1 MTSLAPLRRA
11 EILAVGTELTIG
23 STRDTNSARL
33 AAELSARG
41 VEVTRITALPDR
53 LGVVREGFE
62 AAIGRADLVIS
73 TGGLGPT
80 PDDLTRESIAAAC
93 GREPYVD
100 AFLERWLRELFHR
113 RGLAMAEAN
122 LKQAWLIEGATALA
136 NHQGTAPGWWVEP
149 DDLHVIVAMP
159 GPPREMWPMWHA
171 AVLPRLESRGLGQE
185 SAAETLR
192 LSGIGESALADLIG
206 ESILRARDPEVAT
219 YARADAVDVRI
230 SSFGSGADARVAAMR
245 TLLEQRLTR
254 WIFARGDATWVD
266 ALEARLAGRTLAA
279 IELGSDG
286 QLAALLASAPWFVRG
301 EVLPG
306 DRRAAA
312 ADPGVGGDAEVSD
325 EDAVRDDARS
335 DREDLRRHACRIREA
350 ASADVGIAIRA
361 YERRGDTAVSIAI
374 SVGAQDA
381 SLILRTAFL
390 NGSEG
395 RRRAA
400 LLACAELWQRLS
412 D

>member
-1 MTSLAPLRRA
+1 MTSLAPIRQA
-11 EILAVGTELTIG
+11 EILAIGTELTTG
-23 STRDTNSARL
+23 STRDTNSGDL

-53 LGVVREGFE
+53 LESVIDAFQG
-62 AAIGRADLVIS
+62 ALGRAALVVS

-80 PDDLTRESIAAAC
+80 PDDLTREAIAAAC
-93 GREPYVD
+93 GLTPVVD
-100 AFLERWLRELFHR
+100 PNLERWLRDLFER
-113 RGLAMAEAN
+113 RRLPMPEAN
-122 LKQAWLIEGATALA
+122 LKQAWLIPGATALS
-136 NHQGTAPGWWVEP
+136 NRQGTAPGWWFQR
-149 DDLHVIVAMP
+149 DDGHVIVALP
-159 GPPREMWPMWHA
+159 GPPREMWPMWRA
-171 AVLPRLESRGLGQE
+171 EVVPRLEARGLGAE
-185 SAAETLR
+185 WADETLR
-192 LSGIGESALADLIG
+192 LTGIGESAVADLIG
-206 ESILRARDPEVAT
+206 DPILRAGDPEVAT

-230 SSFGSGADARVAAMR
+230 SSFGPGADARVAAMR
-245 TLLEQRLTR
+245 ILLEQRLTR

-301 EVLPG
+301 EVLPV

-312 ADPGVGGDAEVSD
+312 VDPGVGGDAEVSD

-390 NGSEG
+390 NGGEG